1 MLGTMMNYPLTLTP
15 ILERAARLFGSVEI
29 VSGLPD
35 RRVLRSTYASVAA
48 RARKLGAALAKGGLQ
63 RGDRVGSLMWNN
75 VWQLEAYFGV
85 PASGCVL
92 HTLNPRLHPDELAY
106 IVNHGGDRMLLI
118 DDVLLPVYERFRDKV
133 RLERVIVAPTTG
145 KPVPAPYQTYDD
157 FLNEADEL
165 EFPRLDE
172 NEAAVMCYTS
182 GTTGAPKGVVYS
194 HRALV
199 LHAFAIALPDCF
211 FLAQADSVM
220 PVVPMFHANGWGLPS
235 ASTMVGARQVLPGPN
250 LDPASLLDLLDREKV
265 TRAAGVP
272 TVWLGVVDLL
282 QRCPDR
288 WRLHPRLLVAVGGAA
303 LPESLIV
310 AFDRLGIAVRHAW
323 GMTELTPVGTASV
336 PKASM
341 SDWPAADL
349 LALRAKQGT
358 PLPFVEGRGVE
369 GGREVPWD
377 GETMAEL
384 QVRGPWVAASYHNPP
399 ANCESWTDD
408 GWFRTGDVVTI
419 DPEGYIKI
427 ADRSKDLIKSGGEW
441 ISSVDLENALLGHP
455 AVREAAVVAIA
466 HPRWG
471 ERPLAAV
478 VLKERCHA
486 TPAELREHLAARFS
500 SWQLPDAIV
509 FVPEIPHTSVG
520 KLRKSSLREMFAG
533 WDWDRGEGA

>member
-1 MLGTMMNYPLTLTP
+1 MLGTMMDYPLTLTS
-15 ILERAARLFGSVEI
+15 ILERASKLFGAVEV
-29 VSGLPD
+29 VSALPD
-35 RRVLRSTYASVAA
+35 RRVSRSTYASVAK
-48 RARKLGAALAKGGLQ
+48 RARKLGAAFAKAGLG

-75 VWQLEAYFGV
+75 VWHVEAYFGV

-106 IVNHGGDRMLLI
+106 IVNHGGDRMLI
-118 DDVLLPVYERFRDKV
+118 VDDVLLPVYERFRDKV
-133 RLERVIVAPTTG
+133 RLERIIIAPTTG
-145 KPVPAPYQTYDD
+145 NPVPTPYQSYDD
-157 FLNEADEL
+157 FLNEGDDR

-199 LHAFAIALPDCF
+199 LHAFAIALPDGL
-211 FLAQADSVM
+211 FLAQADSVL

-235 ASTMVGARQVLPGPN
+235 ASTMLGSRQVLPGPN
-250 LDPASLLDLLDREKV
+250 LDPASLLDLLDRENV

-282 QRCPDR
+282 ERCPNR
-288 WRLHPRLLVAVGGAA
+288 WHLNPKLLVAVGGAA

-323 GMTELTPVGTASV
+323 GMTELTPVGSVSV

-341 SDWPAADL
+341 KDWPAADL

-358 PLPFVEGRGVE
+358 PLPFVEVRGVE

-377 GETMAEL
+377 GQTMAEL
-384 QVRGPWVAASYHNPP
+384 QVRGPWVAASYYKPP

-408 GWFRTGDVVTI
+408 GWFRTGDVVII

-427 ADRSKDLIKSGGEW
+427 TDRSKDLIKSGGEW

-455 AVREAAVVAIA
+455 AVREATVVAIA

-478 VLKERCHA
+478 VLKESCHA

-500 SWQLPDAIV
+500 PWQLPDAIV
-509 FVPEIPHTSVG
+509 FVTEIPHTSVG
-520 KLRKSSLREMFAG
+520 KLRKSSLRETFAG
-533 WDWDRGEGA
+533 WEWDR

>member
-1 MLGTMMNYPLTLTP
+1 M
-15 ILERAARLFGSVEI
+15 
-29 VSGLPD
+29 
-35 RRVLRSTYASVAA
+35 
-48 RARKLGAALAKGGLQ
+48 
-63 RGDRVGSLMWNN
+63 
-75 VWQLEAYFGV
+75 
-85 PASGCVL
+85 
-92 HTLNPRLHPDELAY
+92 
-106 IVNHGGDRMLLI
+106 
-118 DDVLLPVYERFRDKV
+118 
-133 RLERVIVAPTTG
+133 
-145 KPVPAPYQTYDD
+145 
-157 FLNEADEL
+157 
-165 EFPRLDE
+165 
-172 NEAAVMCYTS
+172 
-182 GTTGAPKGVVYS
+182 
-194 HRALV
+194 
-199 LHAFAIALPDCF
+199 AIALPDCF
-211 FLAQADSVM
+211 FLAQADTVL
-220 PVVPMFHANGWGLPS
+220 PVVPMFHANAWGLPS
-235 ASTMVGARQVLPGPN
+235 ASTMLGARQVLPGPN

-282 QRCPDR
+282 ERCPDR
-288 WRLHPRLLVAVGGAA
+288 WRLNPKLLVSVGGAA
-303 LPESLIV
+303 LPESLIA
-310 AFDRLGIAVRHAW
+310 AFDRLGIAVRQSW
-323 GMTELTPVGTASV
+323 GMTELTPVGATSI
-336 PKASM
+336 PRASM
-341 SDWPAADL
+341 ADWPAADL

-358 PLPFVEGRGVE
+358 PLPFVEVRGIE

-377 GETMAEL
+377 GQTMSEL

-466 HPRWG
+466 HPKWG

-478 VLKERCHA
+478 VLKENCSA
-486 TPAELREHLAARFS
+486 TPTELREHLAARFS

-533 WDWDRGEGA
+533 WEWDK